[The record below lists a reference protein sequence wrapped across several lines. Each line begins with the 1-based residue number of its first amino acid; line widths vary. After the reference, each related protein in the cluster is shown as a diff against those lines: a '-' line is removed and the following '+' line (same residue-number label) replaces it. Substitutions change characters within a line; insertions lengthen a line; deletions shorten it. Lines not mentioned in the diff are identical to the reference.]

1 MDDVQLDVSLQWHIQ
16 YAANSSTYLQTLDHI
31 FWSLSAGS
39 SFFKISSSETLPHFW
54 NDVLA
59 QSSEISSQLVLC
71 FYWICNNIRI
81 IFILDLYPASNL
93 QRVPR
98 EGSQSNVARQP
109 FQRWRRRSRRRRSM
123 VQRVM
128 SVLFNA
134 TGCDPLA
141 AQESKD
147 LQKKMKESYGVTYS
161 VT

>member
-1 MDDVQLDVSLQWHIQ
+1 MAYLICSQLIRPW
-16 YAANSSTYLQTLDHI
+16 TT
-31 FWSLSAGS
+31 
-39 SFFKISSSETLPHFW
+39 FFGHCQLVPPFSRFSSSETLPHFW

-59 QSSEISSQLVLC
+59 PSHGNLLSIGAVFLLDLQQHPHYI
-71 FYWICNNIRI
+71 FYYFLIG
-81 IFILDLYPASNL
+81 LYPASNL

-128 SVLFNA
+128 SVLFKA
-134 TGCDPLA
+134 TGCDPFV

-161 VT
+161 VA

>member
-1 MDDVQLDVSLQWHIQ
+1 MMCRLM
-16 YAANSSTYLQTLDHI
+16 YRSSGIFNMQPTHQTLDHI

-59 QSSEISSQLVLC
+59 QSPGNLLSIGAVFLLDLQQHPHYI
-71 FYWICNNIRI
+71 FYYFLIG
-81 IFILDLYPASNL
+81 LYPASNL

-128 SVLFNA
+128 SVLFKA
-134 TGCDPLA
+134 TGCDPFV

-161 VT
+161 VA